1 MAGGRTRS
9 VQAETRY
16 AKSGGINIAYQVTG
30 EGSLDLVLVPG
41 FVSHLEN
48 DWDEPR
54 SAHFLERLSSF
65 SRLIRFDKRGTGL
78 SDRPGGLPD
87 IETRM
92 DDVRAVMDAAGAE
105 GAALFGYSEG
115 GPMSVLFAATYPE
128 RTTALVLYGTYAKR
142 ADPDA
147 DYPWA
152 PERAARIAYAEEVER
167 TWGAE
172 SDLGTMAPSADPA
185 LRRWWSA
192 RARASASPGAARD
205 LILMNSEID
214 VRDVLPAVRVPT
226 LLLHRRGDL
235 DSRPEE
241 SRYMAGRIPGARLV
255 ELDGSDHVPW
265 IDSDQI
271 LDEVEE
277 FLTGVRGGRAPDRVL
292 ATVLFTDVV
301 DSTGRA
307 ATLGDRRWRELLERY
322 HALVRAELVRFDG
335 VEVDTAGDGTLAR
348 FDGPARAV
356 RAALG
361 IVEAVRDLGLEVR
374 AGVHTGELELT
385 VEGVA
390 GIAVHIG
397 ARIAAGAGPGE
408 VLASSTVKDLVVG
421 SGLDF
426 EERGEVELR
435 GVPGTWQLYAVVGS

>member
-1 MAGGRTRS
+1 M
-9 VQAETRY
+9 
-16 AKSGGINIAYQVTG
+16 
-30 EGSLDLVLVPG
+30 
-41 FVSHLEN
+41 
-48 DWDEPR
+48 
-54 SAHFLERLSSF
+54 
-65 SRLIRFDKRGTGL
+65 
-78 SDRPGGLPD
+78 
-87 IETRM
+87 
-92 DDVRAVMDAAGAE
+92 
-105 GAALFGYSEG
+105 
-115 GPMSVLFAATYPE
+115 
-128 RTTALVLYGTYAKR
+128 
-142 ADPDA
+142 
-147 DYPWA
+147 
-152 PERAARIAYAEEVER
+152 
-167 TWGAE
+167 
-172 SDLGTMAPSADPA
+172 
-185 LRRWWSA
+185 
-192 RARASASPGAARD
+192 
-205 LILMNSEID
+205 
-214 VRDVLPAVRVPT
+214 
-226 LLLHRRGDL
+226 
-235 DSRPEE
+235 
-241 SRYMAGRIPGARLV
+241 
-255 ELDGSDHVPW
+255 
-265 IDSDQI
+265 
-271 LDEVEE
+271 EE

-335 VEVDTAGDGTLAR
+335 IEVDTAGDGTLAR